1 MIISAQPALSLLNS
15 LIIIVLIIIPFIPGV
30 S

>member
-15 LIIIVLIIIPFIPGV
+15 LIIIVVIIIPFIPGV